1 MKNLLKRIK
10 ENEGFSEDVYK
21 CSLGYDTIGYGFAIK
36 DLKLSEEISTIILEQ
51 KVNELFRKCYDKLEW
66 FAFQPEDV
74 QGVIV
79 EMVFQMGF
87 VGTMK
92 FKKMV
97 GHLKKRNYEGAS
109 EEMLRSKWARSDSPN
124 RARRLAQIM
133 RAAA

>member
-10 ENEGFSEDVYK
+10 ENEGFSDVVYN
-21 CSLGYDTIGYGFAIK
+21 CSLGHPTIGYGFAIK

-51 KVNELFRKCYDKLEW
+51 KVNALFRKCYDKLEW
-66 FAFQPEDV
+66 FAFQPEGV

-87 VGTMK
+87 TGTMK

-97 GHLKKRNYEGAS
+97 GHLKKRNYESAS
-109 EEMLRSKWARSDSPN
+109 EEMLDSKWARADSPN

-133 RAAA
+133 RAA

>member
-51 KVNELFRKCYDKLEW
+51 KVNALFRKCYDKLEW
-66 FAFQPEDV
+66 FAFQPEPV

-79 EMVFQMGF
+79 EMIFQMGF

-97 GHLKKRNYEGAS
+97 AHLKKRNYEGAS
-109 EEMLRSKWARSDSPN
+109 EEMLDSKWARADSPN

-133 RAAA
+133 RAG

>member
-10 ENEGFSEDVYK
+10 ENEGFSEGVYN
-21 CSLGYDTIGYGFAIK
+21 CSLGYPTIGFGFAIK

-109 EEMLRSKWARSDSPN
+109 EEMLDSKWARSDSPN

>member
-1 MKNLLKRIK
+1 M
-10 ENEGFSEDVYK
+10 
-21 CSLGYDTIGYGFAIK
+21 
-36 DLKLSEEISTIILEQ
+36 
-51 KVNELFRKCYDKLEW
+51 EW

-97 GHLKKRNYEGAS
+97 GHLKQRNYEGAS
-109 EEMLRSKWARSDSPN
+109 EEMLDSKWARSDSPN

-133 RAAA
+133 RASA